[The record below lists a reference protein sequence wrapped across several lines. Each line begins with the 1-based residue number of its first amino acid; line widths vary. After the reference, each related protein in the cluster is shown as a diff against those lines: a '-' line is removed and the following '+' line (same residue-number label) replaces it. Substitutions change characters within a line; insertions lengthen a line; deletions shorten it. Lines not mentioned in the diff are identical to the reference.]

1 MSRFPP
7 ATPEPDQGKPPSP
20 HQPPAHPSGGYQPP
34 AYHGPAYHD
43 PAYHDPAYQHAGYDR
58 YPPPDS
64 GGYAYDPLVPDPY
77 GGLTPLF
84 DRLRETLNRSGGQ
97 LLLIFLLTF
106 ALPQL
111 AHGIAT
117 SVVMPGPSVSLLS
130 PVELESAGGFSVTPA
145 AALVVMLGAVVTMLV
160 TAIGWGAGI
169 WAVTQAAA
177 GYPADL
183 AAAFTAGVRRLG
195 PMFGWYLLYSLM
207 VAVGAA
213 ACLLPGLYL
222 AVAGSLFSFVIVFE
236 RERNPFGRSF
246 SLVHRAFGQVLGRV
260 ALLGLVTIGASC
272 VVSLCG
278 NLLGGGLGLVG
289 FLMGDIAT
297 ALLTAPVGVLL
308 LVGLL
313 LTYTQARARQ
323 EPVSTAGLWAAANE
337 SAGGPVPPGQGY
349 PGQAYPGQGYPG
361 PGPGYYQPG
370 P

>member
-1 MSRFPP
+1 
-7 ATPEPDQGKPPSP
+7 
-20 HQPPAHPSGGYQPP
+20 
-34 AYHGPAYHD
+34 
-43 PAYHDPAYQHAGYDR
+43 
-58 YPPPDS
+58 
-64 GGYAYDPLVPDPY
+64 
-77 GGLTPLF
+77 
-84 DRLRETLNRSGGQ
+84 
-97 LLLIFLLTF
+97 
-106 ALPQL
+106 
-111 AHGIAT
+111 
-117 SVVMPGPSVSLLS
+117 MPGPSVSLLS

-207 VAVGAA
+207 VAVGAV

-337 SAGGPVPPGQGY
+337 SAGGPVPPVKLPRPGVPGAGLPGTGSGVSSPDPDVPPGRRPGTPPAECARWGGWRDPSRRLGTPVACTGASAKSCWHSLGGASKVRRWGHGHLSTGGTGPVVAGY
-349 PGQAYPGQGYPG
+349 PARRVRYPGLEGA
-361 PGPGYYQPG
+361 
-370 P
+370 

>member
-20 HQPPAHPSGGYQPP
+20 HQPPAHPSGGYQP
-34 AYHGPAYHD
+34 PAYHD

-145 AALVVMLGAVVTMLV
+145 AALVVMLGVVAMLV

-183 AAAFTAGVRRLG
+183 GAAFTAGVRRLG

-207 VAVGAA
+207 VAVGAV